1 MQKKTYESIK
11 ETKQC
16 FEESFQASDFYD
28 RQIQDSQHLEL
39 ILNCLDIHDGMKILD
54 LGTGTG
60 YLAFAIAQKHSQI
73 EIVGLDIVEKT
84 LLMNQRKAEIM
95 GLHHLKFK
103 NYDGVKLPFADE
115 TFDLIITRYAL
126 HHFPVIE
133 DTFQEIKRVL
143 KSNAKFFIADPAP
156 NCNDKERFVDAYMQ
170 MKKDGHIQ
178 FYTLEEWQIFGK
190 KSDFHF
196 LNNFETYIRFP
207 RKLNTALE
215 FHELLNC
222 FSPDVIAGYHI
233 EISNDEI
240 WITEKVNNVLFEK

>member
-1 MQKKTYESIK
+1 
-11 ETKQC
+11 
-16 FEESFQASDFYD
+16 
-28 RQIQDSQHLEL
+28 
-39 ILNCLDIHDGMKILD
+39 
-54 LGTGTG
+54 
-60 YLAFAIAQKHSQI
+60 
-73 EIVGLDIVEKT
+73 
-84 LLMNQRKAEIM
+84 M

-178 FYTLEEWQIFGK
+178 FYTLEEW
-190 KSDFHF
+190 
-196 LNNFETYIRFP
+196 
-207 RKLNTALE
+207 
-215 FHELLNC
+215 
-222 FSPDVIAGYHI
+222 
-233 EISNDEI
+233 
-240 WITEKVNNVLFEK
+240 

>member
-1 MQKKTYESIK
+1 
-11 ETKQC
+11 
-16 FEESFQASDFYD
+16 
-28 RQIQDSQHLEL
+28 
-39 ILNCLDIHDGMKILD
+39 MKILD

-60 YLAFAIAQKHSQI
+60 YFAFAIAQKHSQI

-133 DTFQEIKRVL
+133 DTLQEIKRVL

-178 FYTLEEWQIFGK
+178 FYTLEEW
-190 KSDFHF
+190 
-196 LNNFETYIRFP
+196 
-207 RKLNTALE
+207 
-215 FHELLNC
+215 
-222 FSPDVIAGYHI
+222 
-233 EISNDEI
+233 
-240 WITEKVNNVLFEK
+240 

>member
-1 MQKKTYESIK
+1 MIDKLRIVN
-11 ETKQC
+11 
-16 FEESFQASDFYD
+16 
-28 RQIQDSQHLEL
+28 
-39 ILNCLDIHDGMKILD
+39 ILSLDIHDGMKILD

-60 YLAFAIAQKHSQI
+60 YFAFAIAQKHSQI

-178 FYTLEEWQIFGK
+178 FYTLEEW
-190 KSDFHF
+190 
-196 LNNFETYIRFP
+196 
-207 RKLNTALE
+207 
-215 FHELLNC
+215 
-222 FSPDVIAGYHI
+222 
-233 EISNDEI
+233 
-240 WITEKVNNVLFEK
+240 

>member
-1 MQKKTYESIK
+1 
-11 ETKQC
+11 
-16 FEESFQASDFYD
+16 
-28 RQIQDSQHLEL
+28 
-39 ILNCLDIHDGMKILD
+39 MKILD

-60 YLAFAIAQKHSQI
+60 YFAFAIAQKHSQI

-95 GLHHLKFK
+95 G
-103 NYDGVKLPFADE
+103 
-115 TFDLIITRYAL
+115 L

-178 FYTLEEWQIFGK
+178 FYTLEEW
-190 KSDFHF
+190 
-196 LNNFETYIRFP
+196 
-207 RKLNTALE
+207 
-215 FHELLNC
+215 
-222 FSPDVIAGYHI
+222 
-233 EISNDEI
+233 
-240 WITEKVNNVLFEK
+240 